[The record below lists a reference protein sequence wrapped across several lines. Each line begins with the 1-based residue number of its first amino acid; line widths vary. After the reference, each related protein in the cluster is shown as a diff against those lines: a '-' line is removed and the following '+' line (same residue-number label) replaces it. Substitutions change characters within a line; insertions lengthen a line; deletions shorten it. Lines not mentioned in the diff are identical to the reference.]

1 MIKKITSGTQG
12 TFFILNSEFLFEK
25 NYNMIYSKRHLHF
38 VFDLFLCVSLSP
50 CLQTLR
56 ILHFFKG
63 TLGVIP
69 WVPDAF
75 HARFPVSVKSGLRP
89 TKWSSPTRAKCVT
102 RAHYGQSDMSCL
114 RCLIVSK
121 SLPSKISYPRD

>member
-56 ILHFFKG
+56 ILDFFEG

-75 HARFPVSVKSGLRP
+75 HARFPVSVKSGLWP
-89 TKWSSPTRAKCVT
+89 SSLYVLYCNYILWL
-102 RAHYGQSDMSCL
+102 HLYGLFHFLIWYSKGIL
-114 RCLIVSK
+114 RLQGLI
-121 SLPSKISYPRD
+121 P